1 MVRASSIDNV
11 DTLVVI
17 TKSDIT
23 QNDVEAQER
32 IDQIKKFSKMYLL
45 PCIEASSKTN
55 DKIALIKDWTVNVTQ
70 GLEFDIEET
79 LNLGSKHAPK
89 SGGCSIS

>member
-32 IDQIKKFSKMYLL
+32 IDQIKKFSKMYLY
-45 PCIEASSKTN
+45 
-55 DKIALIKDWTVNVTQ
+55 
-70 GLEFDIEET
+70 
-79 LNLGSKHAPK
+79 
-89 SGGCSIS
+89 